1 MSMVERYWLVKLA
14 SRMRM
19 GMRTKIGL
27 RFAAA
32 CLVTIQLCG
41 PLALA
46 QRADEDAIA
55 KANEKKARA
64 MLSAMID
71 ALGGDRWLTLKDETF
86 DGRTSTFYQGKP
98 TGGIGDYFDY
108 RRFPD
113 QERIDFGKKQDF
125 AEFFLGNAGWEV
137 TYRGKRPLPQD
148 QVDDYL
154 RRRDHSVETAV
165 RVWLKNPN
173 TIVIFDKQSLVER
186 HLADQVTLINP
197 QNDSITIEMD
207 SQTHLP
213 LRRSFKWRD
222 PLYKDLNEE
231 KEEYDDYHL
240 LEGIQ
245 TAFTI
250 TRFHNGDM
258 TNQRYLFKV
267 AYNSNL
273 PDSMFDVDE
282 AVAKIKK

>member
-1 MSMVERYWLVKLA
+1 
-14 SRMRM
+14 
-19 GMRTKIGL
+19 MRTKSGWSL
-27 RFAAA
+27 AAA
-32 CLVTIQLCG
+32 CLIAVQLCG
-41 PLALA
+41 CLALA

-64 MLSAMID
+64 LLSAMVE
-71 ALGGDRWLTLKDETF
+71 ALGGDKWATLKDETF
-86 DGRTSTFYQGKP
+86 AGRTSSFYQGKP

-113 QERIDFGKKQDF
+113 QERVEFGKKQDVV
-125 AEFFLGNAGWEV
+125 EFFLGNAGWEV

-148 QVDDYL
+148 QVDDVL

-197 QNDSITIEMD
+197 ENDSITIEMD

-231 KEEYDDYHL
+231 KEEYDDYHVVD
-240 LEGIQ
+240 GIA

-250 TRFHNGDM
+250 TRFHNDDM
-258 TNQRYLFKV
+258 TNQRYLFK
-267 AYNSNL
+267 ATYNSNL
-273 PDSMFDVDE
+273 PDSMFDVDA